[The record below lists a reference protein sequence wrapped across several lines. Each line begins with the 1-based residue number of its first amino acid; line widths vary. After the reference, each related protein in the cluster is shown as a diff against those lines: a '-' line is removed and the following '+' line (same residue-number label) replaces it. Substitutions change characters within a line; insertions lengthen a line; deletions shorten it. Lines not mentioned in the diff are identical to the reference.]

1 MLRCLVPAVPPGLLR
16 PRPFLPLLRP
26 IQRHTSNRCDR
37 LPTAAATAVISGGL
51 LVAMLAGW
59 EREAGEVRCEPAAI
73 KGVHMMG
80 MVSGTCRCRHPCHVL
95 VRRVDASM
103 LPQYNMAW
111 FRSSRFHERS
121 EV

>member
-1 MLRCLVPAVPPGLLR
+1 
-16 PRPFLPLLRP
+16 
-26 IQRHTSNRCDR
+26 
-37 LPTAAATAVISGGL
+37 
-51 LVAMLAGW
+51 MLAGW
-59 EREAGEVRCEPAAI
+59 EREAGEVRCESAAI

-80 MVSGTCRCRHPCHVL
+80 MVSGTCRCRHPCHLL
-95 VRRVDASM
+95 VRRVDAKRLVPTTLQTGSGFFAM